1 MKKLA
6 LTALSAAL
14 LTGCFGDDSSND
26 SNTVDTDD
34 IQGHIFIAQLISG
47 DYKTSEI
54 AVGTVG
60 ENEFVENY
68 ASQDA
73 SDYTIDVYE
82 QYLYHIGKF
91 NIDTLTRYD
100 AAAEFLQA
108 DYTYSLTEP
117 ESSSSNTYQFV
128 QVAEDKAYVIRYGKS
143 SILVVDPSA
152 DEENFVLGEI
162 GMAAYVAEGA
172 TYPRMS
178 AAVVADDKLFVGLQ
192 RLDADYQPTQSYVA
206 VIDIESDNEIDTNT
220 NETGLKGI
228 PVNADNL
235 FKLVADDDYV
245 YVSGRGDYSNN
256 SGALDRISLDD
267 YAVTNLVN
275 GTTFSDL
282 NDISDDEDTSN
293 DTYYHVMSIALVDDT
308 GFIKLNLEQ
317 DYTNLRSILYSF
329 PLDDV
334 ASFTAVNPDVLK
346 DEKIGILKSGPDNTL
361 GVGIDNAEAPDIVVL
376 NEEGEVQGEA
386 LKFSM
391 PVIDLEF
398 MEIRD

>member
-1 MKKLA
+1 MMKKLA
-6 LTALSAAL
+6 LTALSTAL
-14 LTGCFGDDSSND
+14 LTGCFGDDSSN
-26 SNTVDTDD
+26 SSSVS
-34 IQGHIFIAQLISG
+34 GHTFIAQMRAA
-47 DYKTSEI
+47 DYSSSEI

-60 ENEFVENY
+60 ETEIVENY
-68 ASQDA
+68 ANKDA

-162 GMAAYVAEGA
+162 GLAAYVAEGA

-317 DYTNLRSILYSF
+317 GYTNLRSILYSF

-361 GVGIDNAEAPDIVVL
+361 WVGIDNAEAPDIVVL

>member
-14 LTGCFGDDSSND
+14 LTGCFGDDSSSD

-47 DYKTSEI
+47 DYQTSEI
-54 AVGTVG
+54 AIGTVG

-128 QVAEDKAYVIRYGKS
+128 QVEEDKAYVIRYGKS

-162 GMAAYVAEGA
+162 GLAAYVAEGA

-206 VIDIESDNEIDTNT
+206 VIDIATNTEIDTDSVD
-220 NETGLKGI
+220 EGLKGI
-228 PVNADNL
+228 QLSADNL
-235 FKLVADDDYV
+235 YSMAEDDDYI
-245 YVSGRGDYSNN
+245 YVAGRGDFSDN
-256 SGALDRISLDD
+256 SGALERISLDD
-267 YAVTNLVN
+267 YSVDTLID
-275 GTTFSDL
+275 GSTFAAL
-282 NDISDDEDTSN
+282 NDVEDGV
-293 DTYYHVMSIALVDDT
+293 YYHVLAVEVVDDT
-308 GFIKLNLEQ
+308 LFVKINVEGGDAPRGYI
-317 DYTNLRSILYSF
+317 YSAPTSDPANF
-329 PLDDV
+329 TDV
-334 ASFTAVNPDVLK
+334 TPEAFAG
-346 DEKIGILKSGPDNTL
+346 EKIAVIQSGPDDTL
-361 GVGIDNAEAPDIVVL
+361 WVSLDNAETPDVYVL
-376 NEEGEVQGEA
+376 NESAEVQGEA
-386 LKFSM
+386 LEFSM
-391 PVIDLEF
+391 PVREIEF

>member
-14 LTGCFGDDSSND
+14 LTGCFGDDSSSD

-60 ENEFVENY
+60 ETEIVENY
-68 ASQDA
+68 ANKDA

-128 QVAEDKAYVIRYGKS
+128 QVEEDKAYVIRYGKS

-162 GMAAYVAEGA
+162 GLAAYVAEGA

-206 VIDIESDNEIDTNT
+206 VIDIATNTEIDTDSVD
-220 NETGLKGI
+220 EGLKGI
-228 PVNADNL
+228 QLSADNL
-235 FKLVADDDYV
+235 YSMAEDDDYI
-245 YVSGRGDYSNN
+245 YVAGRGDFSDN
-256 SGALDRISLDD
+256 SGALDRI
-267 YAVTNLVN
+267 
-275 GTTFSDL
+275 DL
-282 NDISDDEDTSN
+282 NDYSVDTLIDGSTFAALN
-293 DTYYHVMSIALVDDT
+293 DVDSGTYYHVQAVEVVDDT
-308 GFIKLNLEQ
+308 LFVQINLEGGEAPRG
-317 DYTNLRSILYSF
+317 YIYSAPTSNPANF
-329 PLDDV
+329 TDV
-334 ASFTAVNPDVLK
+334 TPEAFAGQKIAV
-346 DEKIGILKSGPDNTL
+346 IQSGPDDTL
-361 GVGIDNAEAPDIVVL
+361 WVSLDNAETPDVYVL
-376 NEEGEVQGEA
+376 NESAEVQGEA
-386 LKFSM
+386 LEFSM
-391 PVIDLEF
+391 PVREIEF

>member
-14 LTGCFGDDSSND
+14 LTGCFGDDSSSD

-162 GMAAYVAEGA
+162 GLAAYVAEGA

-235 FKLVADDDYV
+235 FELVADDDYV

-317 DYTNLRSILYSF
+317 GYTNLRSILYSF

-361 GVGIDNAEAPDIVVL
+361 WVGIDNAEAPDIVVL